1 MEPMEDSRIMTNASL
16 KDTLYRAFTE
26 HPRLAGETYW
36 QHFCFTM
43 GMAGRLGFISLL
55 LVLHGLLPFTL
66 THAASWR
73 LQKCQRILNDRAL
86 RTGFNEICDGF
97 GI

>member
-1 MEPMEDSRIMTNASL
+1 MEDSRIMTNASL
-16 KDTLYRAFTE
+16 KDVVYRAFTE

-36 QHFCFTM
+36 QHFCFTI
-43 GMAGRLGFISLL
+43 GMASRLGVICVLL
-55 LVLHGLLPFTL
+55 MIHGLLPFTL
-66 THAASWR
+66 THAASSR
-73 LQKCQRILNDRAL
+73 MQKCQKILNDRAL